1 MATTTAGGTL
11 ASTPELVEMILLQLP
26 LPNVL
31 LAQRVD
37 RTWYAIIKESPQ
49 LQRALFFRPRR
60 DISLVFPS
68 AAICTLPCKSAG
80 TCKRLLEPPGH
91 GREGIRW
98 MFEVAGT
105 QEAHCPTINP
115 LTTTLWPE
123 QWMSSEEIEFRTPL
137 VGHNT
142 AVARR
147 EASWR
152 RMLFTQ
158 PPVTNL
164 MVDHGYARHWHE
176 VVATSAAGVTLGDIV
191 ENSYAFST
199 LARPFYLIAG
209 KFRQSQEE
217 ETAQNTPDSI
227 HASDSPNQSEN
238 PEI

>member
-1 MATTTAGGTL
+1 MATTTPGSTL
-11 ASTPELVEMILLQLP
+11 ASTPELVEMILLRLP
-26 LPNVL
+26 LPDIL

-37 RTWYAIIKESPQ
+37 RTWCAIIRESPQ

-68 AAICTLPCKSAG
+68 AVICALPCTSAG

-91 GREGIRW
+91 DREGTCW
-98 MFEVAGT
+98 MFKVAGT
-105 QEAHCPTINP
+105 QEAHDPTVNP
-115 LTTTLWPE
+115 LTTILWPE
-123 QWMSSEEIEFRTPL
+123 QSMSPEEIEFPTPL

-199 LARPFYLIAG
+199 LERPFYLIAG
-209 KFRQSQEE
+209 KFKLSQEE
-217 ETAQNTPDSI
+217 ETAEKTPDSI
-227 HASDSPNQSEN
+227 HA
-238 PEI
+238 